1 MLTREHGTCTT
12 TSRPVS
18 WSSGASEQ
26 LALATRCFTFQHMHG
41 NMYNRDVT
49 IEIQRSEVSTRCDV
63 EYSRTTI
70 MRLKKKDRMERINQ
84 ISAQHYIQHQLY
96 IVSMTMTLVVTRVT

>member
-1 MLTREHGTCTT
+1 
-12 TSRPVS
+12 
-18 WSSGASEQ
+18 
-26 LALATRCFTFQHMHG
+26 MHG